1 MNSKWEYRKIGDICI
16 VERGGSPRP
25 IDQYITNDANGIN
38 WIKIGD
44 TSESM
49 YITETAQKIKP
60 EGMKKSRYVQPG
72 DFLLSN
78 SMSFGRPYILKTDG
92 CIHDGWLVLR
102 DKNSFFDKRF
112 LYYYL
117 SAKPTYEK
125 FKMIAVGGV
134 VNNLNSEMVRKI
146 FVPIPCK
153 AEQIEIANLLDIVN
167 RIILKRKQTLQKLDE
182 LVKAR
187 FVELFGDPKVNDKS
201 WKSGVLADHF
211 EVKGGKRIPKGMGYS
226 DIKTNHPYLRATD
239 MKNETI
245 VEDDIHYISEEVFQH
260 IKRYTVNGGDIYL
273 TNVGVNLG
281 MAGVIPPKFD
291 GASLTENAV
300 KLVPKAE
307 KILEGLFLA
316 HYINSPGIQDYINER
331 KMAVG
336 VPKLAIFR
344 IETMPLLIPPIEVQ
358 KDFITFVEQVNK
370 SKVAVQKSLD
380 EAQLMFDSLM
390 QQYFG

>member
-1 MNSKWEYRKIGDICI
+1 MNSKWEHRKIGDVCI

-146 FVPIPCK
+146 SVPVPCK

-187 FVELFGDPKVNDKS
+187 FVELFGDCKSMVSMNELCSIITDGTHQPPRFQESGIPFIFVSNLVGNVVTYNAEKFISEDTYAELYKRTPIEIGDLLLSTVGSYGHPAVVTEDRKFLFQRHIAYLKPRHNMVNS
-201 WKSGVLADHF
+201 FYLHSALLAPDGQRQI
-211 EVKGGKRIPKGMGYS
+211 EEKVKGIAQKTLNLS
-226 DIKTNHPYLRATD
+226 EIKKIVVPLPTIEEQNQFEKFVNQTD
-239 MKNETI
+239 
-245 VEDDIHYISEEVFQH
+245 
-260 IKRYTVNGGDIYL
+260 
-273 TNVGVNLG
+273 
-281 MAGVIPPKFD
+281 
-291 GASLTENAV
+291 
-300 KLVPKAE
+300 
-307 KILEGLFLA
+307 
-316 HYINSPGIQDYINER
+316 
-331 KMAVG
+331 
-336 VPKLAIFR
+336 
-344 IETMPLLIPPIEVQ
+344 
-358 KDFITFVEQVNK
+358 K

-380 EAQLMFDSLM
+380 EAQLLFDSLM